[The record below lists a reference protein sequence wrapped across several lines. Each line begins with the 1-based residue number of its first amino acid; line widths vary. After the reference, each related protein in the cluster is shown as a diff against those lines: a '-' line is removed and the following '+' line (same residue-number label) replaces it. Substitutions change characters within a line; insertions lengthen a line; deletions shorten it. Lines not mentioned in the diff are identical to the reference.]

1 MCGRNS
7 RKKLEKTKM
16 NASDNSYKWIFKST
30 TLFGFVQLF
39 RILVGVVKNKFVAIF
54 LGSEGMGL
62 LGIYSTSI
70 SFLQQGAGLGL
81 SQSGVRDIAEANAKA
96 DISKFSHVI
105 NVINRLILFTGL
117 LGCIVTLILSK
128 FLSQWTLGNSVHTIA
143 YAILSVV
150 VAFNIMNEGKQAI
163 LKGMRQLKA
172 LANASMIGVGVGF
185 VTALPLYY
193 FFGQDGIVPELLI
206 SSISA
211 FWVSRYFVRKIS
223 YQREQISFKT
233 ALFSSQQLLF
243 AGGALMLTA
252 FFASGANLI
261 ILSYIRSVGGL
272 NDVGLYSAGSA
283 IMTTY
288 FGVVINALSTDYFPR
303 ISAVNHNNKCIE
315 DELNKQSIVSMLL
328 CGPLFVLFIVLLP
341 LFVKILYTEEFL
353 PAVDFVKYGVIGTMI
368 TIVSNQVDM
377 ILVAK
382 FRVKIFFT
390 VSVIYRCL
398 QIVINI
404 LLYRYWGLIGT
415 GISLAVMGCLHLL
428 IMVVIVYKLYNI
440 KFNSLFLRLA
450 TVIIAFIVVSLIINE
465 LPASLFKYIAGIIT
479 VIVSL
484 FFSYAVTK
492 YKLGLDIL
500 KYLKNK
506 IYK

>member
-1 MCGRNS
+1 M
-7 RKKLEKTKM
+7 
-16 NASDNSYKWIFKST
+16 
-30 TLFGFVQLF
+30 
-39 RILVGVVKNKFVAIF
+39 
-54 LGSEGMGL
+54 
-62 LGIYSTSI
+62 
-70 SFLQQGAGLGL
+70 
-81 SQSGVRDIAEANAKA
+81 
-96 DISKFSHVI
+96 
-105 NVINRLILFTGL
+105 
-117 LGCIVTLILSK
+117 
-128 FLSQWTLGNSVHTIA
+128 
-143 YAILSVV
+143 
-150 VAFNIMNEGKQAI
+150 
-163 LKGMRQLKA
+163 
-172 LANASMIGVGVGF
+172 
-185 VTALPLYY
+185 
-193 FFGQDGIVPELLI
+193 
-206 SSISA
+206 
-211 FWVSRYFVRKIS
+211 
-223 YQREQISFKT
+223 
-233 ALFSSQQLLF
+233 
-243 AGGALMLTA
+243 
-252 FFASGANLI
+252 
-261 ILSYIRSVGGL
+261 

-415 GISLAVMGCLHLL
+415 GISLAIMGCLHLL